1 MMWDDYEGSMHDGW
15 SVGGWL
21 LLVLVLLVFL
31 SLLATVLYLL
41 LRSPGQTT
49 QPAPHGHQPS
59 LHTAEQ
65 LLAER
70 YARGELDEDEY
81 RHRRDVLRL

>member
-1 MMWDDYEGSMHDGW
+1 MMWGDYERPMHDGW

-21 LLVLVLLVFL
+21 LLVLVLLFFAA
-31 SLLATVLYLL
+31 LLATVVYLL
-41 LRSPGQTT
+41 LRTTSPSPRGPQS
-49 QPAPHGHQPS
+49 HQPS

-70 YARGELDEDEY
+70 YARGELDEEEY
-81 RHRRDVLRL
+81 RHRREVLRL